1 MKQII
6 DLLTMGVSDKTTV
19 AIEIM
24 FMLTVSFII
33 GAMMIWAYHK
43 IKKMILNK
51 RINKLNTDLFM
62 YQEEC
67 KKIKNEKDKISFS
80 YKLLTDDNNKLMA
93 EYKLLK
99 KENQRLKDQIQ
110 EEREKPIMSVSR
122 HKEEI
127 KKLNV
132 VNERLEDEIRD
143 LGRQIL
149 KLKNENEY
157 VKTQERKEREAVI
170 EESQKSLDDV
180 KNLKH
185 DFQMEKQKYTYELK
199 ELRQDFQKLRVERE
213 KAVRDLDLSLLNSQ
227 ILKEENERMKL
238 HLENNKVE
246 SEKIKA
252 NSHKIIET
260 SQKKLEAKED
270 EFEKKKRL
278 LLNSIGKVSASEK
291 DDLKQIRGI
300 GPFIEK
306 KLHQIGVYTIKQI
319 ASFKK
324 EDITGA
330 TELIKYFPGR
340 IERDEWVF
348 QAKELMRVMDKNL
361 ELTKRFE

>member
-1 MKQII
+1 MIN
-6 DLLTMGVSDKTTV
+6 LLTMGVSDKTT
-19 AIEIM
+19 ASIEIM

-33 GAMMIWAYHK
+33 GSLMILAYHK
-43 IKKMILNK
+43 IKKTILNK
-51 RINKLNTDLFM
+51 RIKKLNSDISL

-67 KKIKNEKDKISFS
+67 KKIKSEKDKINFS
-80 YKLLTDDNNKLMA
+80 YKLLTDDNNKLMS

-99 KENQRLKDQIQ
+99 KENQRLNDQIQ
-110 EEREKPIMSVSR
+110 EEKEKPIMSVGR

-143 LGRQIL
+143 LGRQVL
-149 KLKNENEY
+149 KLKNENEHIRD
-157 VKTQERKEREAVI
+157 QERKEREGLI
-170 EESQKSLDDV
+170 EENQQYLDNVKDLKS
-180 KNLKH
+180 
-185 DFQMEKQKYTYELK
+185 DFQMEKQRYTSELK
-199 ELRQDFQKLRVERE
+199 ELRQDFQKLRAERE
-213 KAVRDLDLSLLNSQ
+213 KVVRELDLSLLNSQ
-227 ILKEENERMKL
+227 ILKEENERMRVHIENDKTE
-238 HLENNKVE
+238 LERLKSNTHKV
-246 SEKIKA
+246 
-252 NSHKIIET
+252 IEA

-306 KLHQIGVYTIKQI
+306 KLHQIGIYTVKQV

-324 EDITGA
+324 EDIIRA

>member
-1 MKQII
+1 MEQIFN
-6 DLLTMGVSDKTTV
+6 LLTRGVSDKTTA

-43 IKKMILNK
+43 ITKSILNK
-51 RINKLNTDLFM
+51 RINKLNADLSL

-67 KKIKNEKDKISFS
+67 KKIKNEKDKVSFS

-99 KENQRLKDQIQ
+99 KENQKLKDQIQ
-110 EEREKPIMSVSR
+110 EEREKPIMSVGR

-132 VNERLEDEIRD
+132 VNEQLEDEVRS
-143 LGRQIL
+143 LGKQIL
-149 KLKNENEY
+149 KLKNENEQI
-157 VKTQERKEREAVI
+157 KALERKERDAVI
-170 EESQKSLDDV
+170 EENQKYLDDV
-180 KNLKH
+180 KNLKA
-185 DFQMEKQKYTYELK
+185 DFHTEKQRYTYELK

-213 KAVRDLDLSLLNSQ
+213 KVVRELDLSLLNSQ
-227 ILKEENERMKL
+227 ILKEENEKMRIQ
-238 HLENNKVE
+238 LENGRTE
-246 SEKIKA
+246 GETLKA

-260 SQKKLEAKED
+260 SHKKLEAKED

-306 KLHQIGVYTIKQI
+306 KLHQIGVYTIKQV

-324 EDITGA
+324 EDVTRA

>member
-1 MKQII
+1 
-6 DLLTMGVSDKTTV
+6 MGVSDKTTA
-19 AIEIM
+19 AIEII

-43 IKKMILNK
+43 IIRATLNK
-51 RINKLNTDLFM
+51 KIIRINADLSL

-67 KKIKNEKDKISFS
+67 KKIKNEKDKVNFS

-99 KENQRLKDQIQ
+99 KENEKLKDQIQ
-110 EEREKPIMSVSR
+110 EERQKPIMSVGR

-127 KKLNV
+127 NKLNL
-132 VNERLEDEIRD
+132 VNERLENEIRD
-143 LGRQIL
+143 LGRQVL
-149 KLKNENEY
+149 RLKNDNEY
-157 VKTQERKEREAVI
+157 VKDQERKTKEDVI
-170 EESQKSLDDV
+170 EERQKYV
-180 KNLKH
+180 EEIKGLKS
-185 DFQMEKQKYTYELK
+185 DFQIEKQKYTGELK
-199 ELRQDFQKLRVERE
+199 DLRQDFQRLRSERE
-213 KAVRDLDLSLLNSQ
+213 KVVRDLELSLLNNQ
-227 ILKEENERMKL
+227 LLKEDNQRMKL
-238 HLENNKVE
+238 QIDTGKVE
-246 SEKIKA
+246 FERIKTSTKKIV
-252 NSHKIIET
+252 ET
-260 SQKKLEAKED
+260 TQKKLEAKED

-324 EDITGA
+324 DDVTRA

-361 ELTKRFE
+361 ELIKKFE